1 MNISKEIFQI
11 KVLLLSRLGMERG
24 SHLCVLTPI
33 GSKRKVEDPDEDD
46 GGQIVMVRAWL
57 TH

>member
-1 MNISKEIFQI
+1 MK
-11 KVLLLSRLGMERG
+11 RG